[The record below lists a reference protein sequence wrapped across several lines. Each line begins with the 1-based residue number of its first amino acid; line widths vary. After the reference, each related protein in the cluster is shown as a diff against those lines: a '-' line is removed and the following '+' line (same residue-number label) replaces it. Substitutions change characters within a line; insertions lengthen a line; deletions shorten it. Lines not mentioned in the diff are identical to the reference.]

1 MAGKRKKGAWMEAV
15 GQVLRQYIGGEELN
29 LEGEGLETM
38 IARLAKCV
46 YSLHSTRSPLTYC
59 PS

>member
-1 MAGKRKKGAWMEAV
+1 MEAV